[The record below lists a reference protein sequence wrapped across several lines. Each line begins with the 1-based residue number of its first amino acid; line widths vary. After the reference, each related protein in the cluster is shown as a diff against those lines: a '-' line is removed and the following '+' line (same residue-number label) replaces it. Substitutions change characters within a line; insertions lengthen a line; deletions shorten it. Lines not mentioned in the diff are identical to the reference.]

1 MPYTA
6 GHPADPD
13 NPPKREKLD
22 RSVGPL
28 APRMDSDMAMDKTG
42 QRGFTLLELL
52 VTVAILAI
60 VLTIGVPSMATAI
73 EKRKII
79 AAAEQIYSE
88 LQLARSEA
96 ISRSESLF
104 MNIVG
109 GASWAVGVSNNGLC
123 DPSDNVPACVLPDT
137 ANNNPITHRF
147 TFSDHPDVTLATTA
161 NQIAFQSQRGTATS
175 ADIDITSEGDVGY
188 VMTVVVG
195 ALGQVDICS
204 PDADPAKYVSGYGS
218 C

>member
-1 MPYTA
+1 
-6 GHPADPD
+6 
-13 NPPKREKLD
+13 
-22 RSVGPL
+22 
-28 APRMDSDMAMDKTG
+28 MAMDNTG

-52 VTVAILAI
+52 VTIAVLAI

-73 EKRKII
+73 EKRRTI

-88 LQLARSEA
+88 LQLARSETIA
-96 ISRSESLF
+96 RSEPLF
-104 MNIVG
+104 MNIAG
-109 GASWAVGVSNNGLC
+109 GANWAVGVSNNSLC
-123 DPSDNVPACVLPDT
+123 DPSDDVPACVLPDAGT
-137 ANNNPITHRF
+137 VNNNPITHRF

-195 ALGQVDICS
+195 ALGQISICS
-204 PDADPAKYVSGYGS
+204 SDADPAKYVSGYGS